1 MNPSYNNGSG
11 SNAGGQP
18 GNIGTGNLGTPGTK
32 PGVIASG
39 PDPADAPVNTPVAT
53 PTTPMSLG
61 DSGRSRI
68 SSLLG
73 KRKMNTSGATHS
85 AAPSAAPIMLAGA
98 DGEERS
104 SKKKFLVVGALA
116 FAVILIVVLAVVALM
131 GKGGGNGGVGS
142 SFNELINYVTSGQE
156 LKTDVNDDYDVMANY
171 YFLNTWEDKDQK
183 KQVYDTTKTLM
194 DNFVAKY
201 KDGEN
206 DALNKLVKS
215 TKEQFD
221 FMYVVDLSDKVYY
234 PTVMAA
240 IIKDGDAKAKQNL
253 MNRYDFANLGDNNQ
267 VKSFLEAY
275 GEWIDAIAAQVKLYK
290 DNGCLIDDNIGMECM
305 ANKSDEALKNTLSEV
320 SDSVA
325 SLSRAV
331 TNYYDQASS
340 FVEGLYYINN
350 MLHGKPMMME
360 SENE

>member
-18 GNIGTGNLGTPGTK
+18 GSIGTGNLGTPGTK

-85 AAPSAAPIMLAGA
+85 AAPSAAPIMLAGTN
-98 DGEERS
+98 GEERS
-104 SKKKFLVVGALA
+104 SKKKFLVIGALA

-156 LKTDVNDDYDVMANY
+156 LKTDVNDDYDAMANY

-221 FMYVVDLSDKVYY
+221 FMYVVDLGDKVYY
-234 PTVMAA
+234 STAMMA
-240 IIKDGDAKAKQNL
+240 IIKNGDTKAKQNL
-253 MNRYDFANLGDNNQ
+253 MNRYNFNDLGDNSYA
-267 VKSFLEAY
+267 KSFLETY
-275 GEWIDAIAAQVKLYK
+275 GEWIDALIAQVKLYK
-290 DNGCLIDDNIGMECM
+290 DNGCVFNDVIDMECM
-305 ANKSDEALKNTLSEV
+305 ANKNDEALKNTLSEIG
-320 SDSVA
+320 SNVA
-325 SLSRAV
+325 SLSSV
-331 TNYYDQASS
+331 VVDYYDQADN
-340 FVEGLYYINN
+340 FVGGVYYINN

-360 SENE
+360 VENE